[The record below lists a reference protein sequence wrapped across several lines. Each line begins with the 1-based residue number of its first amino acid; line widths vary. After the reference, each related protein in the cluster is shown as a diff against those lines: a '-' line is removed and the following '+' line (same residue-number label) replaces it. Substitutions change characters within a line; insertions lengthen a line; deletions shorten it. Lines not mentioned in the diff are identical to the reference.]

1 MPDLQRL
8 TIFPFGCGC
17 LKTVN
22 DACIAA
28 QIHSIFLQGI
38 RLEAVPPDAPLNPVA
53 THDSLPLLDERRSA
67 KVLYKSSASSIV
79 HFPSGFFSLT
89 GGYPLLPFMPSSK
102 SRFCRCRVDTR
113 RFYRILPVSKCQ
125 CTRSRRCVQL
135 ERMARRL
142 GPRRLVFLAR
152 SQDSRPRI
160 GVFSAL
166 AARTGSKYSLRNA
179 ILPSTARRKTT

>member
-8 TIFPFGCGC
+8 TVFPFGCGC

-89 GGYPLLPFMPSSK
+89 GAIPCRPSCLRLRVASVDAESIQGDLIGSCRFPNVNVRVADFSSEWIARGVSFRQLKGLL
-102 SRFCRCRVDTR
+102 
-113 RFYRILPVSKCQ
+113 
-125 CTRSRRCVQL
+125 
-135 ERMARRL
+135 
-142 GPRRLVFLAR
+142 
-152 SQDSRPRI
+152 RPR
-160 GVFSAL
+160 
-166 AARTGSKYSLRNA
+166 ARK
-179 ILPSTARRKTT
+179 